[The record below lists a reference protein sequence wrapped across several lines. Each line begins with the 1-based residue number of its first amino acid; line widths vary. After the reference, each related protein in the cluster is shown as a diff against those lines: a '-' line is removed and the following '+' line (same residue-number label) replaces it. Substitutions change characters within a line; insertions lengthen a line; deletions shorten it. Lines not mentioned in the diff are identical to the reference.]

1 MFSETTL
8 EIYATKSISTA
19 PDFLCTC
26 RNWKMNKITPSKKW
40 NKMSIVQGTVK
51 GGVYKLFLTDK
62 VWLLKHFNDE
72 HLLNKKFE
80 FISTY
85 NHENKLLVK
94 WAKKWKFCLYLY
106 SIIILVFITK
116 YFAFVFRKPR
126 KRYLKIVERHET
138 QSRIMKEN

>member
-1 MFSETTL
+1 
-8 EIYATKSISTA
+8 
-19 PDFLCTC
+19 
-26 RNWKMNKITPSKKW
+26 MNKITPSKKW

-80 FISTY
+80 FISKY

-94 WAKKWKFCLYLY
+94 
-106 SIIILVFITK
+106 
-116 YFAFVFRKPR
+116 
-126 KRYLKIVERHET
+126 
-138 QSRIMKEN
+138 